1 MVVSALK
8 ELADREKI
16 ESPGKNYDHLFNK
29 QIEEYGRISELPL
42 IGEFLLFYPQGTVQS
57 MKMGL
62 ELLPRGKITLER
74 EQVMGKD
81 EVKRIMEELG
91 K

>member
-16 ESPGKNYDHLFNK
+16 VSPGQSYDHLFNK
-29 QIEEYGRISELPL
+29 QIEEFGRISELPL
-42 IGEFLLFYPQGTVQS
+42 IIEFLLSYPQGTVQS
-57 MKMGL
+57 MKVGL
-62 ELLPRGKITLER
+62 ELLPKGKITLDR
-74 EQVMGKD
+74 EQVKRKD

>member
-1 MVVSALK
+1 
-8 ELADREKI
+8 
-16 ESPGKNYDHLFNK
+16 
-29 QIEEYGRISELPL
+29 
-42 IGEFLLFYPQGTVQS
+42 